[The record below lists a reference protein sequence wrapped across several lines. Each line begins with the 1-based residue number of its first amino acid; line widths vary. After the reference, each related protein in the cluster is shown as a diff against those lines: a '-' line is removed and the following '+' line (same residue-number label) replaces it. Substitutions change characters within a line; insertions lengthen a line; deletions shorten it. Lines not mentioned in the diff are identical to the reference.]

1 MHPDIQEDVL
11 KARGHAENEQSPIPA
26 SAFMD
31 TVREQARRATS
42 MHELMAYMAHR
53 YVVVGASVP
62 PQGVDFAQWQAHQA
76 SRGEMLA
83 HLYALAQPQEA
94 NNG

>member
-1 MHPDIQEDVL
+1 MHPDIQRDVL
-11 KARGHAENEQSPIPA
+11 QARGQQENEQSPIPP
-26 SAFMD
+26 STFMD
-31 TVREQARRATS
+31 TVREQARRTIA

-53 YVVVGASVP
+53 YVVAGASVP
-62 PQGVDFAQWQAHQA
+62 PQGIDFAQWQAHQA

-94 NNG
+94 NDG